1 VWVRQNNAF
10 SKIHSGDQDGMA
22 AQLLK
27 TGENGRSACNIDRM
41 DLWLVL
47 LRSQRRAGDFL
58 YEKKIW
64 RPKSRD
70 LGSSLTK
77 RPKLSFH

>member
-1 VWVRQNNAF
+1 MWVRQNNGF
-10 SKIHSGDQDGMA
+10 SKIHSGDQDNGMA

-58 YEKKIW
+58 YEEKNLEAEI
-64 RPKSRD
+64 P
-70 LGSSLTK
+70 GSGL
-77 RPKLSFH
+77 